1 MIKEISKVE
10 LEGHESMN
18 RWEKMEF
25 LKETTT
31 TDTYTTQLLEEL
43 VSWMGEDDFNKFYD
57 HFGSCWDICR
67 SYEELNEKYG
77 DE

>member
-1 MIKEISKVE
+1 MIKEIAETK
-10 LEGHESMN
+10 LEDHTMMN
-18 RWEKMEF
+18 RWEKVEF

-31 TDTYTTQLLEEL
+31 VDTHTTQLLDEL
-43 VSWMGEDDFNKFYD
+43 IGWMGEDDFNKFYD
-57 HFGSCWDICR
+57 HYCSCWDICR